1 MIYIAIC
8 DDEIELGTELENT
21 LMDIFNELKIEC
33 EISVFFSGEQLQQA
47 MKTGTHYDL
56 IFLDIEFGKHKLSG
70 VEVGQLI
77 RKVYQ
82 NRTVSIVYIS
92 WEQSYSMQLFE
103 MQPLNFLIKP
113 LSRDKV
119 EHTVKTYLQIAQS
132 QSSELVYKKGH
143 STFKAQTKD
152 IVYLENRGRKVT
164 IHFSCGKKEEFYAS
178 LKELYREQLDKMDFL
193 FIHASI
199 VVNYDYV
206 KTIKHNHLILA
217 DGKATTL
224 PIASSKQ
231 SATKEKY
238 LAIIRKRAL

>member
-8 DDEIELGTELENT
+8 DDEIELGTELESS
-21 LMDIFNELKIEC
+21 LIDIFTELKVEC
-33 EISVFFSGEQLQQA
+33 EIDVFFSGEQLQQT
-47 MKTGTHYDL
+47 MKAGTHYDL
-56 IFLDIEFGKHKLSG
+56 IFLDIEFGKNKLSG

-77 RKVYQ
+77 RSVYQ

-92 WEQSYSMQLFE
+92 WEQNYSLALFE
-103 MQPLNFLIKP
+103 MHPLNFLIKP

-119 EHTVKTYLQIAQS
+119 EHTVKTYLQVAQS

-143 STFKAQTKD
+143 STFKAQIKD
-152 IVYLENRGRKVT
+152 IVYLENRARKVT

-178 LKELYREQLDKMDFL
+178 LRELYRKQLDKMDFL

-206 KTIKHNHLILA
+206 KTIKRNHLILA

-224 PIASSKQ
+224 PIAPSKQ

-238 LAIIRKRAL
+238 LTIIRKRAL